1 MKQIDV
7 FSDKDF
13 QSLDLTKKQTIVT
26 NYFDREMADEEFSKL
41 DAQKQ
46 SQIKENFINAQLD
59 FDVSDTFDKG
69 VTALKSAFAPAYKED
84 ANVTDPAL
92 HDAVAPNRDGS
103 LATQT
108 QATATV
114 TKPFTLDTLP
124 SGIVQS
130 DDITAT
136 REFKPAQQTPEELFK
151 GVSGKM
157 LSPAEQ
163 DAQTIEANK
172 RAISMGKNQDYVN
185 PEASE
190 WELGKRVVNR
200 VNELTANAVQGTYNL
215 LGNIKTPIEYLGI
228 TTEAMDAQNKK
239 RADWFKNAS
248 DKLNDFVY
256 EKNKMQINDDFFQ
269 KPTHSWQEVKKG
281 FNTGGVFD
289 VDAWQEL
296 GNYIGSEGVVSTPD
310 MAEMVAAMPLYYAA
324 RQQESAEHRAKNN
337 NRKAPTAN
345 DYLMTAPTTMGSIIL
360 DRLGLKATT
369 EDVVKNI
376 GKQALDGS
384 LKDAMIVIGAQMK
397 KGFVT
402 EGTTE
407 SLQNPLE
414 KFGEEIE
421 TKKGLSSAAEYADD
435 ALAGFVAGSGAGA
448 GISGATAT
456 GTEVFNTISQA
467 KQEKARDAY
476 IQDAYNK
483 QMMGSS
489 LEMQTSAAP
498 IDIFAQNLDTKIKTI
513 QSEFQN
519 LTINHPE
526 QVMPVEAVD
535 SVEMQEQIVAD
546 AKANGLNVSD
556 NNGLNAIDVGWSALR
571 EELSSSPLSVDE
583 ELKPKGFKDAPIAVQ
598 TSTPPT
604 VDTAR
609 LQELQEKT
617 DDELTQDEK
626 FELEDLSASV
636 NEATVAT
643 PAPIIEKPV
652 VGEPESKVSDT
663 KELNRHSN
671 DYYEVINYSI
681 ANGLGHAQSRVLKD
695 NTAYLSDIQIGY
707 GENNIRNKGVGT
719 EAYKDLGNMLSKDGI
734 ILESTT
740 WNKHKSAISP
750 QALKIWEKL
759 EKEGYAEIVGS
770 SEGKVYNRET
780 GEEVVKEI
788 NEYRFIPTIEK
799 PVVGE
804 PEPEAVV
811 KNDLT
816 TQAMSD
822 DVQFEIEATQ
832 KRDKEIRLTRSRITN
847 EIKNNNSVGVKDKI
861 YIIGQLGGKGAAYS
875 LSERDIKTGEVKEIL
890 TGRNYKKD
898 VEREILDRF
907 DRAYPT
913 SQKKQE
919 LETEAIQIEEMNKLY
934 EETLAK
940 KTAYEAQDT
949 EFAELQQHPRYKSL
963 LDMRKDVYAKD
974 AKSAQNLLQAGH
986 GRELDGYGGT
996 DKHAYD
1002 NAQYE
1007 KNYNADFLLTKSDI
1021 SRLAKGTIDAQLL
1034 HRLKSDLGMLDN
1046 NPDYDAKQYDKYAPE
1061 EYVRAYDFIPTTTKV
1076 QQVAQGSLG
1085 FEGTQNALFDTT
1097 ASTAY
1102 VVPEW
1107 AKPLTSSIIRYEDII
1122 TALTNAKNGKHSE
1135 LSDRAMEQ
1143 LHRAGSPHLAADIK
1157 RFDALQ
1163 ARWDLNE
1170 FEEQEAVA
1178 LAKLL
1183 DKHLEEEENGK
1194 YSRTT
1199 TATTE
1204 ANRTLQTET
1213 KSNTALQEPTSKG
1226 AYAGESKGA
1235 NDRGVSGSS
1244 NAKIIFDTTKVYTTK
1259 GIMNETPSRDVSK
1272 KLQKDVAKYVQQLQK
1287 ALGGWEVAVD
1297 KKGKA
1302 LPYMGVNDNL
1312 APAGGSVSFKLYK
1325 PNSDVGV
1332 YVSLSYDLVED
1343 GIYDAYTM
1351 NNDMRDRWRQ
1361 LYRTTNRVTGQDGSN
1376 QWVKNNELTSS
1387 GFVRDIMAIV
1397 EREENRENENRGNDA
1412 GSQAA
1417 ERTNNTAGIPTSKQN
1432 TLDTKTNQ
1440 GSDKSV
1446 SEGDRRPDGLSANGS
1461 SKNEVSDGYGGVD
1474 GYKTDGG
1481 NKHAEQQTADANGV
1495 LPKSDEPNST
1505 ENYSLEGKTPVEL
1518 TRGQRKKFNDATLEI
1533 IKKPLEEITEADRE
1547 ILRHYTGEGGLGEA
1561 SENSVNQHY
1570 TNYATVQSIY
1580 KALIDADVPM
1590 NKVLE
1595 PAVGSGNFVGFMP
1608 NASWDVVDIDTTNI
1622 EITKRLYPQIKN
1634 FYADT
1639 YETFEGKNY
1648 DLIVSNV
1655 PFASTEM
1662 LMREHAMTIK
1672 PAFKA
1677 IHNFYFAHSM
1687 DKVKENGVIA
1697 FMTSTGTMDGT
1708 TTARQLRKYLMDRG
1722 DILGAFRL
1730 PEKSQAKNAHT
1741 DTMIDIIF
1749 IQKRP
1754 EGVKS
1759 RQEDINNQFVNI
1771 GNKDGF
1777 AMNEY
1782 LIQHPENLLG
1792 DEVVVGK
1799 DKTKMGK
1806 EGWIVRGEPKFENI
1820 KISYEPYKIVKKTK
1834 EEQHNFKNVEEATEY
1849 AAQNKIPMKLV
1860 SEAKPHS
1867 EFADGKMVYYAQEL
1881 SFSDTSKKAMFG
1893 EVIKGDNAQK
1903 ALLLEK
1909 IKTLTEDGL
1918 GRGVEAMLETALEDI
1933 QNYKLKFEKSPHN
1946 DLALKKFM
1954 KEHRADIA
1962 LKESMSY
1969 FDKDFTPAPIY
1980 GEQTRFKDSGVLE
1993 VDENSPL
2000 IERALFYSTGDT
2012 VIDTSREYAYLSK
2025 EDIQE
2030 LVKNRSYVR
2039 SGVNEIQLDF
2049 MYYSGNVY
2057 TKLDSVEG
2065 LRKYHGLSA
2074 DEYNEQYAKLK
2085 AIIPE
2090 QIPFKNITVKGGE
2103 SWLPNAVRNAI
2114 STEKSGEL
2122 FVRLDV
2128 FDGDGTKAELYN
2140 RYLNKKALAPK
2151 GKDESDQENIQ
2162 RTMEAT
2168 KLLSEVLVPQ
2178 VMQYIEKQGLAEIL
2192 TDEYNRYSNF
2202 YVRPEMTGVL
2212 LRELP
2217 KTFRGKPFTMQ
2228 SHQLQGAEKL
2238 VFNKKGVLAFA
2249 PGGGKTITAIVAVM
2263 NLVEQGVMK
2272 KPLFVVPV
2280 NTIAQWENS
2289 AKELYPN
2296 ATVFEFPKV
2305 QSGVNKGNAKEWT
2318 QLSREEKEQM
2328 AFNLSNNRYDFTIIG
2343 DTMFQKFGLPSDVMS
2358 EFVDDLVEQIQAV
2371 EEAEAEDSKSKKK
2384 GVSAE
2389 AKKRALKNGLK
2400 QTYGSDVEFDF
2411 VKMGFDGLIADEVQ
2425 YYKNIGLGGR
2435 DIKGGLG
2442 ASVVMSY
2449 SDKNGNSLTAKDIAD
2464 GVEPHSA
2471 TLGSMRSYDFR
2482 FKSKYVSKNNN
2493 GNNVILL
2500 TGTPTPNKPLELYTL
2515 LQHLDENI
2523 LYEYGIISSKDFV
2536 DTFYDIEEF
2545 ETTDSTGKIVKREA
2559 LASMKNLDWMGK
2571 ILDRFVDYKGF
2582 KDMPELPRPKQMD
2595 VQHYLKL
2602 SRAGEKIFGDVQHRI
2617 LTAMEDAKK
2626 IKSGLLDSSEVEI
2639 ALVAMG
2645 AGRSASIDLRLY
2657 DVGTK
2662 GKSQFT
2668 PDELFDIIENDIA
2681 TSENNK
2687 ILKTIELLTNQ
2698 YKENSNSGQIIF
2710 LDRLSVKNSDGSVT
2724 STHAEMRDKILATGL
2739 FSDTEVVFVNGAA
2752 FVNPTTGKVSKS
2764 SIKPDMLNKIMDM
2777 YNDGSIKVIIGNT
2790 SKLGVGVDLNRKTTD
2805 IYQLDIPFRPD
2816 EIEQRDNRGV
2826 RQGNENE
2833 FVRTHQ
2839 FFQLGTFDKRSY
2851 EIVVKKR
2858 GFNDM
2863 YGFSE
2868 NEDLVVVDG
2877 VSMIDNS
2884 NTTDPY
2890 QAVIDLERDPFER
2903 ERLRKQR
2910 VIENAVVDANNF
2922 KNIINKLEA
2931 DVKTK
2936 QVSVKNYNDAIKGI
2950 DENLMPQNFPKYEA
2964 IKDAAEKKEKLDKH
2978 IQGLVER
2985 KAKYENIVQGIG
2997 VGIAEI
3003 EAKASE
3009 RKEQKALH
3017 EAETKFITDEFTN
3030 DGKNV
3035 SIEKIK
3041 AAYTLEQ
3048 ILKSEG
3054 KSAAEIESYLA
3065 DREQE
3070 PISYSKTPTPKEQ
3083 KQTEET
3089 NFYARANGYDEAGIN
3104 YVPNYSVSGIPSRP
3118 LSDTITL
3125 GKREVQLPAA
3135 DKPINAD
3142 SLRVYVSDIIGN
3154 RLYDGKIKSKSAL
3167 GIYKRKDSSI
3177 RLKNYSDVE
3186 IMAHEMA
3193 HYLDFFHNNKSK
3205 DAKDSFFRGIIL
3217 KNKDEVKA
3225 LSYTTDPKK
3234 VLSEGFAEFVR
3245 LWLTNYNT
3253 LTLVAPNMVKDFEAR
3268 LAKDKNLQSKMEM
3281 LQTGMH
3287 QFYYQGAAAT
3297 LRSKQGGELNSTA
3310 KKIQRSQAEISKDI
3324 RQAAI
3329 DKIHSIK
3336 RIEAAIRGDVAT
3348 DAMQSPYKILQLA
3361 EHASSL
3367 MHTAMHFGVPSVT
3380 ANGDI
3385 TYSGKALNDIFAPAT
3400 KVSEERVRL
3409 LSDYLVAM
3417 RASELKGQ
3425 GRENLITE
3433 QEIEAG
3439 LLLVQKYPEFETIFN
3454 EYQEFNDAM
3463 LDFYVG
3469 MNLIT
3474 PEQKENF
3481 QEMNKNYVPFHRVTE
3496 SVQNGAVPA
3505 AKIGQRLTGGTHS
3518 LGNIMENI
3526 INGLESNIKQA
3537 LISRGKSVFFKM
3549 LDDSDMGGVFATKV
3563 SAENK
3568 LVKSDIAQQ
3577 AKKVAQLMAQLGITV
3592 AKDGMILSGD
3602 INADIIIDVNEI
3614 EQNLIDNPSALEFW
3628 THGHK
3633 PTSQTGYI
3641 ETVIINGKKTYFEVH
3656 DAALVDSLTSF
3667 GNANYNGFVQ
3677 GLMMAKNVM
3686 TWNITNNPLFYL
3698 TNFARDTVSASVLS
3712 KNKFI
3717 PVMTSI
3723 SGMYHFVMK
3732 TDVYKNFM
3740 ASGGGYGTRRTTLG
3754 GDVDAMGMLE
3764 VNRGFEVLDKL
3775 LSGLAYGADTFE
3787 YGTRVGEFLL
3797 ATKSGKSNMQSAF
3810 EGNEV
3815 STDFTIKG
3823 SNRAWTGFLA
3833 TVPFMKAGINGMD
3846 KTARRI
3852 FSLNGEMKL
3861 SNAVKF
3867 RNQFGELQAHKL
3879 KLYVTGGM
3887 ISLITLAL
3895 WSANKDDERY
3905 KKLTRDSKLMYWHF
3919 FIGDQH
3925 IKIPRPYDIGFAFAT
3940 MPEIIA
3946 DGIYTK
3952 HGKAAAMDFA
3962 WGVKTMFSIG
3972 DVSGLFQPILEH
3984 MTNKNWTGGDIVPSY
3999 LENIDDKSDQ
4009 YMNFTPLLYKKAG
4022 ALTGTSPIMIQH
4034 YVDGYLGLTAKMV
4047 EETTE
4052 NLLWN
4057 EKDWGARP
4065 FERNALEFL
4074 TYRFRGKEVDPR
4086 TAHSEKY
4093 YELMEKAGG
4102 VKASFEAKKKKAFI
4116 DDGKNITEYMS
4127 ADEKKAYV
4135 QVSRL
4140 MARYANTLTDIK
4152 NGVEHITYDKKLS
4165 KAEKEKR
4172 INAAYEKRTE
4182 IFKGVSETLEKEL
4195 KKFEDK

>member
-13 QSLDLTKKQTIVT
+13 QSLDLTKKQTIAT
-26 NYFDREMADEEFSKL
+26 NYFDREMADEEFLKL
-41 DAQKQ
+41 DTQKQ
-46 SQIKENFINAQLD
+46 SQIKDNFVNAQLN
-59 FDVSDTFDKG
+59 FDVSDTLEKG
-69 VTALKSAFAPAYKED
+69 VSAIKDAFAPAYKVD
-84 ANVTDPAL
+84 ANITDPAL

-103 LATQT
+103 LPTQT
-108 QATATV
+108 QTTATI
-114 TKPFTLDTLP
+114 TKPFMIDALP
-124 SGIVQS
+124 PEMVES
-130 DDITAT
+130 DDVMAT
-136 REFKPAQQTPEELFK
+136 RAFKPAEQTAAEIFKGFTAPILSPEE
-151 GVSGKM
+151 
-157 LSPAEQ
+157 Q
-163 DAQTIEANK
+163 DTQAIEANK
-172 RAISMGKNQDYVN
+172 QLISMGKNQDYIN
-185 PEASE
+185 PEASD

-215 LGNIKTPIEYLGI
+215 LGNIKTPMEYLGI

-239 RADWFKNAS
+239 RADWFKDAS

-269 KPTHSWQEVKKG
+269 RPTHSWQEVKKG
-281 FNTGGVFD
+281 FSSGGVFD

-296 GNYIGSEGVVSTPD
+296 GNYVGSEGTVSVPD

-337 NRKAPTAN
+337 NRKEPTAN

-384 LKDAMIVIGAQMK
+384 LKEAMAVVGTQMK

-402 EGTTE
+402 EGFTE

-414 KFGEEIE
+414 KFGEEIG
-421 TKKGLSSAAEYADD
+421 TKKGLSSGAEYADD
-435 ALAGFVAGSGAGA
+435 ALAGFTAGAGAGA
-448 GISGATAT
+448 GISSTTAT
-456 GTEVFNTISQA
+456 GTEIFNTISQA
-467 KQEKARDAY
+467 KQEKVRDAY
-476 IQDAYNK
+476 AQDTYNK

-489 LEMQTSAAP
+489 LEMQASVAP
-498 IDIFAQNLDTKIKTI
+498 IDVFAQNLDAKIKTI

-519 LTINHPE
+519 LVINHPE

-546 AKANGLNVSD
+546 AKTNGLNVSD
-556 NNGLNAIDVGWSALR
+556 NNGLNQIDVGWSELQV
-571 EELSSSPLSVDE
+571 ELSNTPLSVDE
-583 ELKPKGFKDAPIAVQ
+583 ELKPKGFEDATAQVESIKAKSPYSKKEVGIADLAKAGYALEDDGK
-598 TSTPPT
+598 TISHPT
-604 VDTAR
+604 LLSHGQFILDNEA
-609 LQELQEKT
+609 
-617 DDELTQDEK
+617 
-626 FELEDLSASV
+626 ELEYFKSEQAKLAQ
-636 NEATVAT
+636 NAE
-643 PAPIIEKPV
+643 PKPIIEKPV
-652 VGEPESKVSDT
+652 
-663 KELNRHSN
+663 
-671 DYYEVINYSI
+671 I
-681 ANGLGHAQSRVLKD
+681 
-695 NTAYLSDIQIGY
+695 
-707 GENNIRNKGVGT
+707 
-719 EAYKDLGNMLSKDGI
+719 
-734 ILESTT
+734 
-740 WNKHKSAISP
+740 
-750 QALKIWEKL
+750 
-759 EKEGYAEIVGS
+759 
-770 SEGKVYNRET
+770 
-780 GEEVVKEI
+780 
-788 NEYRFIPTIEK
+788 
-799 PVVGE
+799 GE
-804 PEPEAVV
+804 PEPEA
-811 KNDLT
+811 K
-816 TQAMSD
+816 A
-822 DVQFEIEATQ
+822 DVTDI
-832 KRDKEIRLTRSRITN
+832 N
-847 EIKNNNSVGVKDKI
+847 VG
-861 YIIGQLGGKGAAYS
+861 
-875 LSERDIKTGEVKEIL
+875 DIKENPDAVLHAEDAIAEKVETKRQEVLFKPNKNYSRGIRGEM
-890 TGRNYKKD
+890 
-898 VEREILDRF
+898 F
-907 DRAYPT
+907 DLPYGE
-913 SQKKQE
+913 KGV
-919 LETEAIQIEEMNKLY
+919 I
-934 EETLAK
+934 
-940 KTAYEAQDT
+940 
-949 EFAELQQHPRYKSL
+949 
-963 LDMRKDVYAKD
+963 VYAKD
-974 AKSAQNLLQAGH
+974 GGATLFEYKTATQLGYHYPKNNIEDSIQEARNRLENKFTKESLQEGMKTLEGDGKLYNPTIIYAKEKKEADATAAKKGQVEFEINLPYSNTTKTAYGYPVKLAQNLDGFVYQVLPTSWSVIEKRSGMLIAGSKTRTEAIANANAAILKNGERIHKTIEITEKSFNIAKAKYDAIEAFYDLYNNEKTDVLKEIYQSSNLSDDKIEEILQ
-986 GRELDGYGGT
+986 T
-996 DKHAYD
+996 DLSNTLLGAIT
-1002 NAQYE
+1002 E
-1007 KNYNADFLLTKSDI
+1007 KYIENNNTFSKFKKSDI
-1021 SRLAKGTIDAQLL
+1021 IKQEVQ
-1034 HRLKSDLGMLDN
+1034 DN
-1046 NPDYDAKQYDKYAPE
+1046 ANTRDDTSGGDVDK
-1061 EYVRAYDFIPTTTKV
+1061 
-1076 QQVAQGSLG
+1076 
-1085 FEGTQNALFDTT
+1085 
-1097 ASTAY
+1097 
-1102 VVPEW
+1102 
-1107 AKPLTSSIIRYEDII
+1107 
-1122 TALTNAKNGKHSE
+1122 
-1135 LSDRAMEQ
+1135 
-1143 LHRAGSPHLAADIK
+1143 AGS
-1157 RFDALQ
+1157 
-1163 ARWDLNE
+1163 
-1170 FEEQEAVA
+1170 
-1178 LAKLL
+1178 
-1183 DKHLEEEENGK
+1183 
-1194 YSRTT
+1194 
-1199 TATTE
+1199 
-1204 ANRTLQTET
+1204 
-1213 KSNTALQEPTSKG
+1213 
-1226 AYAGESKGA
+1226 
-1235 NDRGVSGSS
+1235 
-1244 NAKIIFDTTKVYTTK
+1244 
-1259 GIMNETPSRDVSK
+1259 
-1272 KLQKDVAKYVQQLQK
+1272 
-1287 ALGGWEVAVD
+1287 
-1297 KKGKA
+1297 
-1302 LPYMGVNDNL
+1302 
-1312 APAGGSVSFKLYK
+1312 
-1325 PNSDVGV
+1325 
-1332 YVSLSYDLVED
+1332 
-1343 GIYDAYTM
+1343 
-1351 NNDMRDRWRQ
+1351 
-1361 LYRTTNRVTGQDGSN
+1361 
-1376 QWVKNNELTSS
+1376 
-1387 GFVRDIMAIV
+1387 
-1397 EREENRENENRGNDA
+1397 
-1412 GSQAA
+1412 
-1417 ERTNNTAGIPTSKQN
+1417 TAGIPTSKQN

-1461 SKNEVSDGYGGVD
+1461 PQNEVSNGYGGVD

-1481 NKHAEQQTADANGV
+1481 NKQLEQQATDANGV
-1495 LPKSDEPNST
+1495 LSKSDKPNST
-1505 ENYSLEGKTPVEL
+1505 ENYSLEGRTPVEL

-1547 ILRHYTGEGGLGEA
+1547 VLRHYTGEGGLGEA
-1561 SENSVNQHY
+1561 NENSVNQHY
-1570 TNYATVQSIY
+1570 TNYETVQSIY
-1580 KALIDADVPM
+1580 KALADADIPM
-1590 NKVLE
+1590 DKILE

-1639 YETFEGKNY
+1639 YETFQGKNY
-1648 DLIVSNV
+1648 DLIISNV

-1722 DILGAFRL
+1722 DIIGAFRL

-1759 RQEDINNQFVNI
+1759 RQEDVNNQFVSI

-1782 LIQHPENLLG
+1782 LIQHPESLLG
-1792 DEVVVGK
+1792 DEVVVAN
-1799 DKTKMGK
+1799 DKTKMGT

-1820 KISYEPYKIVKKTK
+1820 KISYEPYKIAKKTQ
-1834 EEQHNFKNVEEATEY
+1834 EEQHSFKNVEEATEY

-1867 EFADGKMVYYAQEL
+1867 DFTDGKMVYYAQEL

-1893 EVIKGDNAQK
+1893 EVLKGDNTQK

-1918 GRGVEAMLETALEDI
+1918 RLEDKSMLDIALAEI
-1933 QNYKLKFEKSPHN
+1933 QNYKSKFEKSPHN

-1980 GEQTRFKDSGVLE
+1980 GEQTRFKDSGTLE

-2012 VIDTSREYAYLSK
+2012 VIDTLKEYDHLSK
-2025 EDIQE
+2025 EDMQE

-2057 TKLDSVEG
+2057 AKLDLVEG
-2065 LRKYHGLSA
+2065 LRKYHGLNI

-2103 SWLPNAVRNAI
+2103 SWLPNAIRNAI

-2122 FVRLDV
+2122 FVRSDV

-2140 RYLNKKALAPK
+2140 RYLNKKALVPK

-2178 VMQYIEKQGLAEIL
+2178 VMRYIEKQGLAEIL
-2192 TDEYNRYSNF
+2192 TDEYNKYSNF

-2217 KTFRGKPFTMQ
+2217 RTFRGKPFTMQ

-2263 NLVEQGVMK
+2263 NLIGQGVMK

-2289 AKELYPN
+2289 VKELYPN
-2296 ATVFEFPKV
+2296 ASVFEFPKV
-2305 QSGVNKGNAKEWT
+2305 KSGANKGNAKEWT

-2328 AFNLSNNRYDFTIIG
+2328 AFDLANNRYDFTIIG

-2358 EFVDDLVEQIQAV
+2358 EYVDDLVEQIQAI
-2371 EEAEAEDSKSKKK
+2371 EEVEAEDTKSKKK

-2400 QTYGSDVEFDF
+2400 QAYGSDVEFDF
-2411 VKMGFDGLIADEVQ
+2411 AKMGFDGLIADEVQ
-2425 YYKNIGLGGR
+2425 YYKNIGLGGK

-2442 ASVVMSY
+2442 ASVAMSY
-2449 SDKNGNSLTAKDIAD
+2449 SDKNGNALTAKDIAD
-2464 GVEPHSA
+2464 GAEPHSA

-2493 GNNVILL
+2493 GNNVVLL

-2515 LQHLDENI
+2515 LQHLDESI
-2523 LYEYGIISSKDFV
+2523 LFEYGIISSKDFV

-2582 KDMPELPRPKQMD
+2582 KDMPELPRPKQVD
-2595 VQHYLKL
+2595 TQHYLKL
-2602 SRAGEKIFGDVQHRI
+2602 SKAGEQIFGDVQHRI
-2617 LTAMEDAKK
+2617 LTAMDDAKK
-2626 IKSGLLDSSEVEI
+2626 IKSGLLDSNEVEI

-2851 EIVVKKR
+2851 DIVMKKR

-2877 VSMIDNS
+2877 VSIIDNS

-2936 QVSVKNYNDAIKGI
+2936 QGSVKNYHDAIKGI

-2985 KAKYENIVQGIG
+2985 KAKYENTIQGIE
-2997 VGIAEI
+2997 VEIAEI

-3009 RKEQKALH
+3009 RKEQKASH

-3035 SIEKIK
+3035 SIDKIK

-3054 KSAAEIESYLA
+3054 KSAVEIKSYMEDEGDDDFSDNYMKSPAKKPNFAIVGEPKNISKNETQIHITNELRDLANINDKPIIAYLA
-3065 DREQE
+3065 ELLKKHPESFKSEKDVFKHIIDVKNSASFIMQGSNPNNTMIVKSVNGITKKIGVEKNNDEINLLVHALISTRTNELKRLIRKQLERSPTLSLHDVDTANGANALLTASDNISLSKEEEQ
-3070 PISYSKTPTPKEQ
+3070 SQ
-3083 KQTEET
+3083 EET
-3089 NFYARANGYDEAGIN
+3089 NLYARANGYDEAGIN

-3125 GKREVQLPAA
+3125 GKREVKLPAA

-3154 RLYDGKIKSKSAL
+3154 RLYDGKIKGKSAL

-3177 RLKNYSDVE
+3177 RLENYSDVE

-3234 VLSEGFAEFVR
+3234 ELSEGFAEFVR

-3253 LTLVAPNMVKDFEAR
+3253 LTLVAPNMIKDFEAR

-3336 RIEAAIRGDVAT
+3336 RIEAAIRGDIAT

-3367 MHTAMHFGVPSVT
+3367 MHTAMHFGVPSVK

-3385 TYSGKALNDIFAPAT
+3385 TYGGKALNDIFAPAT
-3400 KVSEERVRL
+3400 KVSEERVKL

-3439 LLLVQKYPEFETIFN
+3439 LLLAQKYPEFETILN

-3526 INGLESNIKQA
+3526 VNGLESNIKQA

-3549 LDDSDMGGVFATKV
+3549 LDDSGMGGVFATKV

-3602 INADIIIDVNEI
+3602 IHADIIIDVNEI
-3614 EQNLIDNPSALEFW
+3614 EQNLLDNPSALEFW

-3656 DAALVDSLTSF
+3656 DAGLVDSLTSF
-3667 GNANYNGFVQ
+3667 GNANYNEFVQ

-3717 PVMTSI
+3717 PVMTSV

-3797 ATKSGKSNMQSAF
+3797 ATKAGKSNMQSAF

-3867 RNQFGELQAHKL
+3867 RNQLGELQAHKL
-3879 KLYVTGGM
+3879 KLYITGGI
-3887 ISLITLAL
+3887 ISLVTLAL

-3940 MPEIIA
+3940 IPEIIA

-3952 HGKAAAMDFA
+3952 HGKKAAMDFA

-3972 DVSGLFQPILEH
+3972 DVSGLFQPVLEH
-3984 MTNKNWTGGDIVPSY
+3984 MTNKNWTGGDIIPSY

-4047 EETTE
+4047 EEATE
-4052 NLLWN
+4052 NMLWN
-4057 EKDWGARP
+4057 EKEWGARP

-4102 VKASFEAKKKKAFI
+4102 VKASFEAKKKKAFL

-4127 ADEKKAYV
+4127 ADEKKAYI

-4152 NGVEHITYDKKLS
+4152 NGVEYITYDKKLS

-4182 IFKGVSETLEKEL
+4182 IFKGVSETLDKEL

>member
-1 MKQIDV
+1 MKQIDI

-13 QSLDLTKKQTIVT
+13 QSLDLSKKQTITT
-26 NYFDREMADEEFSKL
+26 NYFDTEMADAEFLAL
-41 DAQKQ
+41 DAQEQ
-46 SQIKENFINAQLD
+46 TRIKENFVNAQLD
-59 FDVSDTFDKG
+59 FDVSDTLDKG
-69 VTALKSAFAPAYKED
+69 VSAIERAFAPVYKED
-84 ANVTDPAL
+84 TDVTDPAL
-92 HDAVAPNRDGS
+92 HNAVAPNRDGS
-103 LATQT
+103 LPIQT
-108 QATATV
+108 KAATAE
-114 TKPFTLDTLP
+114 KPFMIDALTSD
-124 SGIVQS
+124 IVQT
-130 DDITAT
+130 DDVTAT
-136 REFKPAQQTPEELFK
+136 REFKPAMRTAVEIFNDTPAR
-151 GVSGKM
+151 M
-157 LSPAEQ
+157 ISPAEQ

-172 RAISMGKNQDYVN
+172 RTISMGENQDYVN

-200 VNELTANAVQGTYNL
+200 VNELTANAIQGTYNL
-215 LGNIKTPIEYLGI
+215 LGNIKTPMEYLGI
-228 TTEAMDAQNKK
+228 TTEALDAQNKK

-256 EKNKMQINDDFFQ
+256 EKNKMELHDGSIVQ
-269 KPTHSWQEVKKG
+269 KPTHSWEEVKKG
-281 FNTGGVFD
+281 FSSGGVFD

-296 GNYIGSEGVVSTPD
+296 GNYIGSEGVVSAPD

-324 RQQESAEHRAKNN
+324 RQQESAEHRAENN
-337 NRKAPTAN
+337 NRKEPTAN

-369 EDVVKNI
+369 EDVVKSV
-376 GKQALDGS
+376 GKDALDGS
-384 LKDAMIVIGAQMK
+384 LKDAITTVGKQMQ
-397 KGFVT
+397 KGFVV

-407 SLQNPLE
+407 SLQNPIE
-414 KFGEEIE
+414 KFGEEVGTE
-421 TKKGLSSAAEYADD
+421 KGLSSPAEYADD

-456 GTEVFNTISQA
+456 GTEIFNTLSQA
-467 KQEKARDAY
+467 KQEKAREAY
-476 IQDAYNK
+476 VQDAYNK
-483 QMMGSS
+483 QVLGSGLVTTVDDAGYINFS
-489 LEMQTSAAP
+489 NDLRG
-498 IDIFAQNLDTKIKTI
+498 KVKTI
-513 QSEFQN
+513 QDEFQN
-519 LTINHPE
+519 LVINHPE
-526 QVMPVEAVD
+526 QVVPVEAVD

-556 NNGLNAIDVGWSALR
+556 NNGLNAIDTGWNELR
-571 EELSSSPLSVDE
+571 AELSSNPLQVDE
-583 ELKPKGFKDAPIAVQ
+583 ELKPKGFADA
-598 TSTPPT
+598 PT

-636 NEATVAT
+636 NETATST
-643 PAPIIEKPV
+643 PAPVIEKPV
-652 VGEPESKVSDT
+652 
-663 KELNRHSN
+663 
-671 DYYEVINYSI
+671 I
-681 ANGLGHAQSRVLKD
+681 
-695 NTAYLSDIQIGY
+695 
-707 GENNIRNKGVGT
+707 
-719 EAYKDLGNMLSKDGI
+719 
-734 ILESTT
+734 
-740 WNKHKSAISP
+740 
-750 QALKIWEKL
+750 
-759 EKEGYAEIVGS
+759 
-770 SEGKVYNRET
+770 
-780 GEEVVKEI
+780 
-788 NEYRFIPTIEK
+788 
-799 PVVGE
+799 GE
-804 PEPEAVV
+804 PEPEAKADVNDINVV
-811 KNDLT
+811 
-816 TQAMSD
+816 
-822 DVQFEIEATQ
+822 
-832 KRDKEIRLTRSRITN
+832 
-847 EIKNNNSVGVKDKI
+847 
-861 YIIGQLGGKGAAYS
+861 
-875 LSERDIKTGEVKEIL
+875 
-890 TGRNYKKD
+890 
-898 VEREILDRF
+898 
-907 DRAYPT
+907 
-913 SQKKQE
+913 
-919 LETEAIQIEEMNKLY
+919 ETK
-934 EETLAK
+934 
-940 KTAYEAQDT
+940 EAQDT
-949 EFAELQQHPRYKSL
+949 EFTELQNHPRYKSL
-963 LDMRKDVYAKD
+963 LDMRKDIYAKD
-974 AKSAQNLLQAGH
+974 AASVNNLVQAGA
-986 GRELDGYGGT
+986 GRELDGHGGT
-996 DKHAYD
+996 DKNTYD
-1002 NAQYE
+1002 KAQYE
-1007 KNYNADFLLTKSDI
+1007 RNYRADFLLTKSDI
-1021 SRLAKGTIDAQLL
+1021 TRLGKGEIDTELLAK
-1034 HRLKSDLGMLDN
+1034 LKADLGVLDN
-1046 NPDYDAKQYDKYAPE
+1046 SPEYAASQYDNFVQDEYA
-1061 EYVRAYDFIPTTTKV
+1061 RAYGILSTATKTK
-1076 QQVAQGSLG
+1076 QGTQNSLA
-1085 FEGTQNALFDTT
+1085 FEGTRNALFDTT
-1097 ASTAY
+1097 ASTEY
-1102 VVPEW
+1102 IVPEW
-1107 AKPLTSSIIRYEDII
+1107 AKGIVNSVVKYEDVI
-1122 TALTNAKNGKHSE
+1122 TAITNAKNGKHSE
-1135 LSDRAMEQ
+1135 LSDRVMEQ
-1143 LHRAGSPHLAADIK
+1143 LHRAGSPHLAEDIK
-1157 RFDALQ
+1157 RFNELQ
-1163 ARWDLNE
+1163 ANWNLNE
-1170 FEEQEAVA
+1170 LEEQEASA
-1178 LAKLL
+1178 LARLL
-1183 DKHLEEEENGK
+1183 DTYLEEEENGK
-1194 YSRTT
+1194 YNRDP
-1199 TATTE
+1199 A
-1204 ANRTLQTET
+1204 ANTKTDAGTLPTET
-1213 KSNTALQEPTSKG
+1213 KSDTTLQEPTSKG
-1226 AYAGESKGA
+1226 TYAGESKGA

-1244 NAKIIFDTTKVYTTK
+1244 DAKIIFDTTKVYTTK
-1259 GIMNETPSRDVSK
+1259 GIMNEIPSREVSK

-1297 KKGKA
+1297 KKGKP
-1302 LPYMGVNDNL
+1302 LSYMGVSNNL

-1325 PNSDVGV
+1325 PNSDIGV
-1332 YVSLSYDLVED
+1332 YVSLGYDLIED
-1343 GIYDAYTM
+1343 GIHDAYTM
-1351 NNDMRDRWRQ
+1351 GDDMRLTDGQ
-1361 LYRTTNRVTGQDGSN
+1361 LYRTTNKATKKDGSN
-1376 QWVKNNELTSS
+1376 RWIKNSKLTSS
-1387 GFVRDIMAIV
+1387 EFVRDIMDIV
-1397 EREENRENENRGNDA
+1397 EREENRGNENRGNDA
-1412 GSQAA
+1412 GSQTV
-1417 ERTNNTAGIPTSKQN
+1417 ERTNNTAGVPTSKQN

-1446 SEGDRRPDGLSANGS
+1446 SEGDRRPDGLGTNGS
-1461 SKNEVSDGYGGVD
+1461 TQDEVSNGYGGVD

-1481 NKHAEQQTADANGV
+1481 NKQPKQQTTDANRV
-1495 LPKSDEPNST
+1495 LPRSDEPNST
-1505 ENYSLEGKTPVEL
+1505 ESYSLEGRTPVEL
-1518 TRGQRKKFNDATLEI
+1518 TKGQRKKFNDATLEI

-1561 SENSVNQHY
+1561 NENSVNQHY

-1580 KALIDADVPM
+1580 KALADADVPM
-1590 NKVLE
+1590 DKILE

-1634 FYADT
+1634 FFADT

-1708 TTARQLRKYLMDRG
+1708 TTARHLRKYLMDRG
-1722 DILGAFRL
+1722 DIIGAFRL

-1759 RQEDINNQFVNI
+1759 RQEDVNNQFVNI

-1782 LIQHPENLLG
+1782 LLQHPENLLG
-1792 DEVVVGK
+1792 DEVVVAN

-1820 KISYEPYKIVKKTK
+1820 KISYEPYKIAKKTQD
-1834 EEQHNFKNVEEATEY
+1834 EQHSFKNVEEATEY

-1893 EVIKGDNAQK
+1893 EVLKGDNAQK

-1909 IKTLTEDGL
+1909 IKMLTEDGL
-1918 GRGVEAMLETALEDI
+1918 RLEDKTMINTALAEI
-1933 QNYKLKFEKSPHN
+1933 QNYKQRFEKSPHN

-1954 KEHRADIA
+1954 KEHRSDIA

-1993 VDENSPL
+1993 VDANSPL

-2012 VIDTSREYAYLSK
+2012 AIDTSKEYDYLSK
-2025 EDIQE
+2025 EDMQE

-2057 TKLDSVEG
+2057 AKLDSVEG
-2065 LRKYHGLSA
+2065 LRKYHGLSI
-2074 DEYNEQYAKLK
+2074 DEYNEQYIKLK
-2085 AIIPE
+2085 AIVPE

-2103 SWLPNAVRNAI
+2103 SWLPNAVRDAI

-2122 FVRLDV
+2122 FVRSDV
-2128 FDGDGTKAELYN
+2128 FDGDGMKAELYN

-2217 KTFRGKPFTMQ
+2217 KTFRDKSFAMQ

-2263 NLVEQGVMK
+2263 NLIGQGVMK

-2289 AKELYPN
+2289 VKELYPH
-2296 ATVFEFPKV
+2296 AAVFEFPKV
-2305 QSGVNKGNAKEWT
+2305 KSGVNKGNAKEWT

-2328 AFNLSNNRYDFTIIG
+2328 AFDLANNRYDFTIIG

-2358 EFVDDLVEQIQAV
+2358 EYVDDLVEQIQAIEEV
-2371 EEAEAEDSKSKKK
+2371 EAGDTKSKKK

-2400 QTYGSDVEFDF
+2400 QAYGSDVEFDF
-2411 VKMGFDGLIADEVQ
+2411 AKMGFDGLIADEVQ
-2425 YYKNIGLGGR
+2425 YYKNIGLGGK

-2449 SDKNGNSLTAKDIAD
+2449 SDKNGKALTAKDILEGA
-2464 GVEPHSA
+2464 EPHSA

-2482 FKSKYVSKNNN
+2482 FKSKYVSQNNN

-2515 LQHLDENI
+2515 LQHLDESI
-2523 LYEYGIISSKDFV
+2523 LYEYGIVSSRDFV
-2536 DTFYDIEEF
+2536 DTFYDIEEL
-2545 ETTDSTGKIVKREA
+2545 ETTDSAGKIVKREA

-2582 KDMPELPRPKQMD
+2582 KDMPELPRPKQVD

-2602 SRAGEKIFGDVQHRI
+2602 SSAGEKIFQDVQHRI
-2617 LTAMEDAKK
+2617 LAAMEDAKK

-2668 PDELFDIIENDIA
+2668 PDDLFDVIDNDIA

-2687 ILKTIELLTNQ
+2687 ILKTIELITNQ

-2724 STHAEMRDKILATGL
+2724 STHAETREKILATGL
-2739 FSDTEVVFVNGAA
+2739 FDEKEVVFVNGAA

-2777 YNDGSIKVIIGNT
+2777 YNNGDIKVIIGNT

-2816 EIEQRDNRGV
+2816 EIEQRSNRGV
-2826 RQGNENE
+2826 RQGNENTE
-2833 FVRTHQ
+2833 VRVHQ

-2851 EIVVKKR
+2851 DIVMKKR

-2863 YGFSE
+2863 YKFSE

-2877 VSMIDNS
+2877 VSIIDNS

-2910 VIENAVVDANNF
+2910 VIENAVVDANNL
-2922 KNIINKLEA
+2922 KNIITKLDA
-2931 DVKTK
+2931 DIKTK
-2936 QVSVKNYNDAIKGI
+2936 QGSIKNYSDAIKGA
-2950 DENLMPQNFPKYEA
+2950 DENLMPQNFPKYEG
-2964 IKDAAEKKEKLDKH
+2964 IKDEAEKKEKLDKH

-2985 KAKYENIVQGIG
+2985 KAKYENTIQGIE
-2997 VGIAEI
+2997 VEIAEI
-3003 EAKASE
+3003 EAKANE
-3009 RKEQKALH
+3009 RKEQKASH

-3035 SIEKIK
+3035 SIDKIK
-3041 AAYTLEQ
+3041 TAYTLEQ

-3065 DREQE
+3065 DREPE
-3070 PISYSKTPTPKEQ
+3070 TISYSKKPTPKEQ
-3083 KQTEET
+3083 KQIEET

-3125 GKREVQLPAA
+3125 NKREVKLPAA

-3142 SLRVYVSDIIGN
+3142 SLRIYVSDIIGN
-3154 RLYDGKIKSKSAL
+3154 RLYDGKIKGKSAL

-3205 DAKDSFFRGIIL
+3205 DAKDSFFRSIIL
-3217 KNKDEVKA
+3217 KNKEEVKA

-3234 VLSEGFAEFVR
+3234 VINEGFAEFVR

-3268 LAKDKNLQSKMEM
+3268 LAKDKNLQAKMEM
-3281 LQTGMH
+3281 LQIGMH

-3329 DKIHSIK
+3329 DKVHSIK

-3348 DAMQSPYKILQLA
+3348 DAIESPYKILQLA

-3367 MHTAMHFGVPSVT
+3367 MHTAMHFGVPSVK

-3433 QEIEAG
+3433 QEIDAG
-3439 LLLVQKYPEFETIFN
+3439 LLLAQKYPEFETIFN

-3474 PEQKENF
+3474 PEQKANF

-3496 SVQNGAVPA
+3496 SVQNGAVPP

-3526 INGLESNIKQA
+3526 IGGIESNIKQA

-3641 ETVIINGKKTYFEVH
+3641 ETVIINGKKIYFEVH

-3667 GNANYNGFVQ
+3667 GSANYNELVQ
-3677 GLMMAKNVM
+3677 YLMSAKNVM
-3686 TWNITNNPLFYL
+3686 TWNITNNPLFYG
-3698 TNFARDTVSASVLS
+3698 TNFVRDTVSASVLS

-3717 PVMTSI
+3717 PVVTSVR
-3723 SGMYHFVMK
+3723 GMYHFVMK

-3764 VNRGFEVLDKL
+3764 VNRGFEVINKL
-3775 LSGLAYGADTFE
+3775 LSAMAYGADTFE
-3787 YGTRVGEFLL
+3787 YGTRIGEFLL
-3797 ATKSGKSNMQSAF
+3797 ATNSGKSNMQAAF

-3823 SNRAWTGFLA
+3823 SNRTWTGFLA

-3867 RNQFGELQAHKL
+3867 KNQLGELQAHKL
-3879 KLYVTGGM
+3879 RLYAAGGL
-3887 ISLITLAL
+3887 ISVITLAL
-3895 WSANKDDERY
+3895 WSANRDDERY

-3940 MPEIIA
+3940 MPEIVA

-3952 HGKAAAMDFA
+3952 HGKEAAADFV
-3962 WGVKTMFSIG
+3962 WGIKTMFSIG
-3972 DVSGLFQPILEH
+3972 DVSGLFQPILED

-4022 ALTGTSPIMIQH
+4022 ELTGASPILMQH
-4034 YVDGYLGLTAKMV
+4034 YIDGYLGLTAKMV

-4052 NLLWN
+4052 NMLWN

-4065 FERNALEFL
+4065 FARNALEFL
-4074 TYRFRGKEVDPR
+4074 TYRFRGKEVETR
-4086 TAHSEKY
+4086 TAYSEKY
-4093 YELMEKAGG
+4093 YELMRKAGG

-4116 DDGKNITEYMS
+4116 DGGKNITEYMS

-4140 MARYANTLTDIK
+4140 MARYASKLTNIK
-4152 NGVEHITYDKKLS
+4152 NRVEHITYDKKLS

-4195 KKFEDK
+4195 KKFEGK

>member
-13 QSLDLTKKQTIVT
+13 QSLDLTKKQTIAT
-26 NYFDREMADEEFSKL
+26 NYFDREMVDEEFSKL

-46 SQIKENFINAQLD
+46 SQIKENFVNAQLD

-69 VTALKSAFAPAYKED
+69 VTALKDAFAPAYKED

-103 LATQT
+103 LTIQTKAATT
-108 QATATV
+108 E
-114 TKPFTLDTLP
+114 KPFMIDTLP
-124 SGIVQS
+124 SDIVQS
-130 DDITAT
+130 DDTTAT
-136 REFKPAQQTPEELFK
+136 REFKPAMRTAAEIFNDTPA
-151 GVSGKM
+151 KM
-157 LSPAEQ
+157 ISPAEQ
-163 DAQTIEANK
+163 DAQTIEQNK
-172 RAISMGKNQDYVN
+172 RTISMGENQDYIN

-200 VNELTANAVQGTYNL
+200 VNELTANAIQGTYNL
-215 LGNIKTPIEYLGI
+215 LGNIKTPMEYLGI

-239 RADWFKNAS
+239 RADWFKDAS

-256 EKNKMQINDDFFQ
+256 EKNKMELHDGAILQ
-269 KPTHSWQEVKKG
+269 KPTHSWEEVKKG

-289 VDAWQEL
+289 ADAWQEL
-296 GNYIGSEGVVSTPD
+296 GNYVGSEGVVSAPD

-376 GKQALDGS
+376 GKQALDSS
-384 LKDAMIVIGAQMK
+384 LKDAMTVIGTQMK

-402 EGTTE
+402 EGATE
-407 SLQNPLE
+407 SIQNPLE
-414 KFGEEIE
+414 KFGEEIG
-421 TKKGLSSAAEYADD
+421 TTKGLSSGAEYADD

-456 GTEVFNTISQA
+456 GTEIFNTLSQA

-476 IQDAYNK
+476 VQDAYNK
-483 QMMGSS
+483 QMMGSGLVATTDDAGYINFS
-489 LEMQTSAAP
+489 N
-498 IDIFAQNLDTKIKTI
+498 NLNDKVKTI
-513 QSEFQN
+513 QDEFQN

-526 QVMPVEAVD
+526 HSVPVEAVD

-556 NNGLNAIDVGWSALR
+556 NNGLNQIDVGWSELQA
-571 EELSSSPLSVDE
+571 ELSNTPLSVDE
-583 ELKPKGFKDAPIAVQ
+583 ELKPKGFTETPAATQTPAP
-598 TSTPPT
+598 STI
-604 VDTAR
+604 DTAR
-609 LQELQEKT
+609 LQELQQKT

-626 FELEDLSASV
+626 FELEDLSASG
-636 NEATVAT
+636 NEAVIAT
-643 PAPIIEKPV
+643 PTPIIEKPV
-652 VGEPESKVSDT
+652 
-663 KELNRHSN
+663 
-671 DYYEVINYSI
+671 I
-681 ANGLGHAQSRVLKD
+681 
-695 NTAYLSDIQIGY
+695 
-707 GENNIRNKGVGT
+707 
-719 EAYKDLGNMLSKDGI
+719 
-734 ILESTT
+734 
-740 WNKHKSAISP
+740 
-750 QALKIWEKL
+750 
-759 EKEGYAEIVGS
+759 
-770 SEGKVYNRET
+770 
-780 GEEVVKEI
+780 
-788 NEYRFIPTIEK
+788 
-799 PVVGE
+799 GE
-804 PEPEAVV
+804 PEPEA
-811 KNDLT
+811 KQTTNDIGQKVTYSTNVNGAKIVT
-816 TQAMSD
+816 TQIYDGLDS
-822 DVQFEIEATQ
+822 VHYYNQTGNGIFQ
-832 KRDKEIRLTRSRITN
+832 KS
-847 EIKNNNSVGVKDKI
+847 KNVEN
-861 YIIGQLGGKGAAYS
+861 GQLKSQQDYVLNEDGEFVNGGEINLLSGKSDSMPFIGTKEQRENIINLLVEKETASLERALEINNTIQNIVVGGIGSSAGA
-875 LSERDIKTGEVKEIL
+875 TGNEQAVI
-890 TGRNYKKD
+890 D
-898 VEREILDRF
+898 VEMLAAELP
-907 DRAYPT
+907 A
-913 SQKKQE
+913 QE
-919 LETEAIQIEEMNKLY
+919 VSIE
-934 EETLAK
+934 
-940 KTAYEAQDT
+940 T
-949 EFAELQQHPRYKSL
+949 EFAELQSHPRYKSL

-996 DKHAYD
+996 DKMAYD
-1002 NAQYE
+1002 SAQYE
-1007 KNYNADFLLTKSDI
+1007 KNYRADFLLTKSDI
-1021 SRLAKGTIDAQLL
+1021 AKLAKGKIDADLL
-1034 HRLKSDLGMLDN
+1034 SKLKSDLGMLDN
-1046 NPDYDAKQYDKYAPE
+1046 NPDYDVKQYDNYAQD
-1061 EYVRAYDFIPTTTKV
+1061 EYARAYDFIPTATKV
-1076 QQVAQGSLG
+1076 QQGTQGSLG

-1097 ASTAY
+1097 TSTEY

-1107 AKPLTSSIIRYEDII
+1107 AKPLTSSVVRYEDII

-1143 LHRAGSPHLAADIK
+1143 LHRAGSPHLEADIK
-1157 RFDALQ
+1157 RFDELQ

-1194 YSRTT
+1194 YSKTT

-1213 KSNTALQEPTSKG
+1213 KGDTALQEPTSKG
-1226 AYAGESKGA
+1226 AYAGESERA

-1244 NAKIIFDTTKVYTTK
+1244 DAKIIFDTTKVYTTK
-1259 GIMNETPSRDVSK
+1259 GIMHENPSREVSK
-1272 KLQKDVAKYVQQLQK
+1272 KLQKDVARYVQQLQK
-1287 ALGGWEVAVD
+1287 ALNGWEVAVD
-1297 KKGKA
+1297 KKGKP
-1302 LPYMGVNDNL
+1302 LSYMGVSDNL

-1325 PNSDVGV
+1325 PNSDIGV

-1343 GIYDAYTM
+1343 GIHDAYTM
-1351 NNDMRDRWRQ
+1351 SDDMRFSSGQ
-1361 LYRTTNRVTGQDGSN
+1361 LYRTTNRATNKDGSN
-1376 QWVKNNELTSS
+1376 RWVKNSELTSS
-1387 GFVRDIMAIV
+1387 RFVRDIMDIV

-1412 GSQAA
+1412 GSQTV

-1432 TLDTKTNQ
+1432 TLDAKANQ
-1440 GSDKSV
+1440 GSDKPI
-1446 SEGDRRPDGLSANGS
+1446 SEGNRRPDGLGTNGS
-1461 SKNEVSDGYGGVD
+1461 TQDEVSNGYGGVD

-1481 NKHAEQQTADANGV
+1481 NKQPEQQTADANGV

-1505 ENYSLEGKTPVEL
+1505 ENYSLEGRTPVEL
-1518 TRGQRKKFNDATLEI
+1518 TRGQRKKFNDAALEI
-1533 IKKPLEEITEADRE
+1533 IKKPIEEITEADRE
-1547 ILRHYTGEGGLGEA
+1547 VLRHYTGEGGLGEA
-1561 SENSVNQHY
+1561 NENSVNQHY
-1570 TNYATVQSIY
+1570 TNYTTVQSIY
-1580 KALIDADVPM
+1580 KAL
-1590 NKVLE
+1590 
-1595 PAVGSGNFVGFMP
+1595 
-1608 NASWDVVDIDTTNI
+1608 
-1622 EITKRLYPQIKN
+1622 
-1634 FYADT
+1634 
-1639 YETFEGKNY
+1639 
-1648 DLIVSNV
+1648 
-1655 PFASTEM
+1655 
-1662 LMREHAMTIK
+1662 
-1672 PAFKA
+1672 
-1677 IHNFYFAHSM
+1677 
-1687 DKVKENGVIA
+1687 
-1697 FMTSTGTMDGT
+1697 
-1708 TTARQLRKYLMDRG
+1708 
-1722 DILGAFRL
+1722 
-1730 PEKSQAKNAHT
+1730 
-1741 DTMIDIIF
+1741 
-1749 IQKRP
+1749 
-1754 EGVKS
+1754 
-1759 RQEDINNQFVNI
+1759 
-1771 GNKDGF
+1771 
-1777 AMNEY
+1777 
-1782 LIQHPENLLG
+1782 
-1792 DEVVVGK
+1792 
-1799 DKTKMGK
+1799 
-1806 EGWIVRGEPKFENI
+1806 
-1820 KISYEPYKIVKKTK
+1820 
-1834 EEQHNFKNVEEATEY
+1834 
-1849 AAQNKIPMKLV
+1849 
-1860 SEAKPHS
+1860 
-1867 EFADGKMVYYAQEL
+1867 
-1881 SFSDTSKKAMFG
+1881 
-1893 EVIKGDNAQK
+1893 
-1903 ALLLEK
+1903 
-1909 IKTLTEDGL
+1909 
-1918 GRGVEAMLETALEDI
+1918 
-1933 QNYKLKFEKSPHN
+1933 
-1946 DLALKKFM
+1946 
-1954 KEHRADIA
+1954 
-1962 LKESMSY
+1962 
-1969 FDKDFTPAPIY
+1969 
-1980 GEQTRFKDSGVLE
+1980 
-1993 VDENSPL
+1993 
-2000 IERALFYSTGDT
+2000 
-2012 VIDTSREYAYLSK
+2012 
-2025 EDIQE
+2025 
-2030 LVKNRSYVR
+2030 
-2039 SGVNEIQLDF
+2039 
-2049 MYYSGNVY
+2049 
-2057 TKLDSVEG
+2057 
-2065 LRKYHGLSA
+2065 
-2074 DEYNEQYAKLK
+2074 
-2085 AIIPE
+2085 
-2090 QIPFKNITVKGGE
+2090 
-2103 SWLPNAVRNAI
+2103 
-2114 STEKSGEL
+2114 
-2122 FVRLDV
+2122 
-2128 FDGDGTKAELYN
+2128 
-2140 RYLNKKALAPK
+2140 
-2151 GKDESDQENIQ
+2151 
-2162 RTMEAT
+2162 
-2168 KLLSEVLVPQ
+2168 
-2178 VMQYIEKQGLAEIL
+2178 
-2192 TDEYNRYSNF
+2192 
-2202 YVRPEMTGVL
+2202 
-2212 LRELP
+2212 
-2217 KTFRGKPFTMQ
+2217 
-2228 SHQLQGAEKL
+2228 
-2238 VFNKKGVLAFA
+2238 
-2249 PGGGKTITAIVAVM
+2249 
-2263 NLVEQGVMK
+2263 
-2272 KPLFVVPV
+2272 
-2280 NTIAQWENS
+2280 
-2289 AKELYPN
+2289 
-2296 ATVFEFPKV
+2296 
-2305 QSGVNKGNAKEWT
+2305 
-2318 QLSREEKEQM
+2318 
-2328 AFNLSNNRYDFTIIG
+2328 
-2343 DTMFQKFGLPSDVMS
+2343 
-2358 EFVDDLVEQIQAV
+2358 
-2371 EEAEAEDSKSKKK
+2371 
-2384 GVSAE
+2384 
-2389 AKKRALKNGLK
+2389 
-2400 QTYGSDVEFDF
+2400 
-2411 VKMGFDGLIADEVQ
+2411 
-2425 YYKNIGLGGR
+2425 
-2435 DIKGGLG
+2435 
-2442 ASVVMSY
+2442 
-2449 SDKNGNSLTAKDIAD
+2449 
-2464 GVEPHSA
+2464 
-2471 TLGSMRSYDFR
+2471 
-2482 FKSKYVSKNNN
+2482 
-2493 GNNVILL
+2493 
-2500 TGTPTPNKPLELYTL
+2500 
-2515 LQHLDENI
+2515 
-2523 LYEYGIISSKDFV
+2523 
-2536 DTFYDIEEF
+2536 
-2545 ETTDSTGKIVKREA
+2545 
-2559 LASMKNLDWMGK
+2559 
-2571 ILDRFVDYKGF
+2571 
-2582 KDMPELPRPKQMD
+2582 
-2595 VQHYLKL
+2595 
-2602 SRAGEKIFGDVQHRI
+2602 
-2617 LTAMEDAKK
+2617 
-2626 IKSGLLDSSEVEI
+2626 
-2639 ALVAMG
+2639 
-2645 AGRSASIDLRLY
+2645 
-2657 DVGTK
+2657 
-2662 GKSQFT
+2662 
-2668 PDELFDIIENDIA
+2668 
-2681 TSENNK
+2681 
-2687 ILKTIELLTNQ
+2687 
-2698 YKENSNSGQIIF
+2698 
-2710 LDRLSVKNSDGSVT
+2710 
-2724 STHAEMRDKILATGL
+2724 
-2739 FSDTEVVFVNGAA
+2739 
-2752 FVNPTTGKVSKS
+2752 
-2764 SIKPDMLNKIMDM
+2764 
-2777 YNDGSIKVIIGNT
+2777 
-2790 SKLGVGVDLNRKTTD
+2790 
-2805 IYQLDIPFRPD
+2805 
-2816 EIEQRDNRGV
+2816 
-2826 RQGNENE
+2826 
-2833 FVRTHQ
+2833 
-2839 FFQLGTFDKRSY
+2839 
-2851 EIVVKKR
+2851 
-2858 GFNDM
+2858 
-2863 YGFSE
+2863 
-2868 NEDLVVVDG
+2868 
-2877 VSMIDNS
+2877 
-2884 NTTDPY
+2884 
-2890 QAVIDLERDPFER
+2890 
-2903 ERLRKQR
+2903 
-2910 VIENAVVDANNF
+2910 
-2922 KNIINKLEA
+2922 A

-2936 QVSVKNYNDAIKGI
+2936 QGSIKNYNDAIKGI

-2985 KAKYENIVQGIG
+2985 KAKYENTIRGIE
-2997 VGIAEI
+2997 VEIAEI
-3003 EAKASE
+3003 ETKASE
-3009 RKEQKALH
+3009 RKEQKASH

-3035 SIEKIK
+3035 SIDKIK

-3065 DREQE
+3065 DRELE
-3070 PISYSKTPTPKEQ
+3070 TISYSKTPSPKEEQ
-3083 KQTEET
+3083 QIEET

-3104 YVPNYSVSGIPSRP
+3104 YVPNYSVSGIPYRP

-3125 GKREVQLPAA
+3125 GSREIQLPAA

-3154 RLYDGKIKSKSAL
+3154 RLYDGKIKGKSAL

-3234 VLSEGFAEFVR
+3234 ELSEGFAEFVR

-3253 LTLVAPNMVKDFEAR
+3253 LALVAPNMVKDFEAR
-3268 LAKDKNLQSKMEM
+3268 LTKDKNLQSKMEM

-3324 RQAAI
+3324 RQSAI

-3348 DAMQSPYKILQLA
+3348 DATQSPYKILQLA

-3380 ANGDI
+3380 TNGDI
-3385 TYSGKALNDIFAPAT
+3385 TYSGKALNNIFAPAT

-3439 LLLVQKYPEFETIFN
+3439 LLLAQKYPEFETIFN

-3463 LDFYVG
+3463 LDFYAG

-3526 INGLESNIKQA
+3526 VNGLESNIKQA

-3549 LDDSDMGGVFATKV
+3549 LDDSNMGGVFATKV

-3628 THGHK
+3628 TYGHK

-3667 GNANYNGFVQ
+3667 GNANYNEFVQ

-3717 PVMTSI
+3717 PVMTSV

-3764 VNRGFEVLDKL
+3764 VNRGFEVIDKL
-3775 LSGLAYGADTFE
+3775 LSGLAYGADIFE

-3867 RNQFGELQAHKL
+3867 RNQLGELQAHKL
-3879 KLYVTGGM
+3879 KLYITGGI
-3887 ISLITLAL
+3887 ISMITLAL

-3925 IKIPRPYDIGFAFAT
+3925 IKIPRPYDIGFVFAT
-3940 MPEIIA
+3940 MPEIVA

-3952 HGKAAAMDFA
+3952 HGKKAADDFA

-3984 MTNKNWTGGDIVPSY
+3984 MTNKNWTGGDIIPSY

-4057 EKDWGARP
+4057 EKEWGERP

-4093 YELMEKAGG
+4093 YELMEKAGR
-4102 VKASFEAKKKKAFI
+4102 VKASFEAKKKKTFI
-4116 DDGKNITEYMS
+4116 DGGKNITEYMS

-4152 NGVEHITYDKKLS
+4152 NGVEYITYDKKLS

-4182 IFKGVSETLEKEL
+4182 IFKSVSETLEKEL
-4195 KKFEDK
+4195 KKFEGK